1 LLAVWAMNSF
11 ASFWVLDSAQEHL
24 WLGLSKMTARG
35 AAAGVSDFEIAFRRD
50 PGDARGEVLLAAAL
64 DASGRTAEAVEHAR
78 RAVTRE
84 PANAGARLQLA
95 SCFGRAGD
103 CEGASQASRRALE
116 RGGESVAAWKLLSF
130 CLLQSHST
138 EEAIMAAQDGLAVS
152 PFTADLHFNLA
163 AAFAAKGEYA
173 NAAAQFAYAQL
184 LRPDLEQ
191 IVERLRDALAA
202 AGSTPGALKQLAQIA
217 PDSAILLGN
226 LAWLMATNR
235 GDGLRDGAMAER
247 LARRA
252 CTLTS
257 YNDPELLVCWSVA
270 QAEEGRFNDAIATG
284 EKALAIARS
293 RQANAV
299 VELTEEALR
308 AFRAGE
314 RFRGGRQL
322 GR

>member
-1 LLAVWAMNSF
+1 MPNV
-11 ASFWVLDSAQEHL
+11 
-24 WLGLSKMTARG
+24 
-35 AAAGVSDFEIAFRRD
+35 
-50 PGDARGEVLLAAAL
+50 LAA
-64 DASGRTAEAVEHAR
+64 
-78 RAVTRE
+78 E
-84 PANAGARLQLA
+84 PPGAKDTH
-95 SCFGRAGD
+95 G
-103 CEGASQASRRALE
+103 
-116 RGGESVAAWKLLSF
+116 V
-130 CLLQSHST
+130 
-138 EEAIMAAQDGLAVS
+138 
-152 PFTADLHFNLA
+152 
-163 AAFAAKGEYA
+163 
-173 NAAAQFAYAQL
+173 
-184 LRPDLEQ
+184 
-191 IVERLRDALAA
+191 